1 MRRLLPALL
10 LAVTFGGTA
19 PAAAIAPPA
28 RVQVAATEFDF
39 ALSRASIKSGRALVE
54 LANYGEDPHD
64 LRMQRVG
71 GTRVYG
77 LGVVTPGASK
87 VLSAKLLPGTFRLWC
102 SIADHRAR
110 GMRATLWVRR

>member
-1 MRRLLPALL
+1 VRRLLLALL
-10 LAVTFGGTA
+10 VAVTFGGTA
-19 PAAAIAPPA
+19 PAEAIAPPA
-28 RVQVAATEFDF
+28 RVQVAATEFNF

-71 GTRVYG
+71 GKRVYR
-77 LGVVTPGASK
+77 LGVVAPGESNI
-87 VLSAKLLPGTFRLWC
+87 LSAKLLPGTFRLWC

-110 GMRATLWVRR
+110 GMHATLRVRR

>member
-1 MRRLLPALL
+1 M
-10 LAVTFGGTA
+10 
-19 PAAAIAPPA
+19 APPA

-39 ALSRASIKSGRALVE
+39 ALSRASIRSGRALVE

-71 GTRVYG
+71 GKRIYT
-77 LGVVTPGASK
+77 LGVVAPGESN
-87 VLSAKLLPGTFRLWC
+87 VLAANLLPGRFRLWC

-110 GMRATLWVRR
+110 GMRATLIVKT

>member
-10 LAVTFGGTA
+10 AAVIFGGTA
-19 PAAAIAPPA
+19 PAGAIAPPA

-39 ALSRASIKSGRALVE
+39 ALSRASIKSGRAFVE

-71 GTRVYG
+71 GTRVYA
-77 LGVVTPGASK
+77 LGVVAPGDSR
-87 VLSAKLLPGTFRLWC
+87 VLSARLLPGRFRLWC

-110 GMRATLWVRR
+110 GMRATLIVKR

>member
-1 MRRLLPALL
+1 VRRLLPALL
-10 LAVTFGGTA
+10 LAVSFGGTA
-19 PAAAIAPPA
+19 PAAALAPPA

-64 LRMQRVG
+64 LRLQRIG
-71 GTRVYG
+71 GRRVYA
-77 LGVVTPGASK
+77 LGVVAPGGSK

-110 GMRATLWVRR
+110 GMRATLIVKK

>member
-1 MRRLLPALL
+1 VRRLLPALL
-10 LAVTFGGTA
+10 AVSFGGTA

-28 RVQVAATEFDF
+28 RVQVAATEFNF

-64 LRMQRVG
+64 LRMLRVG
-71 GTRVYG
+71 GTRVYR
-77 LGVVTPGASK
+77 LGVVAPGASN

-110 GMRATLWVRR
+110 GMHATLRVRR

>member
-1 MRRLLPALL
+1 M
-10 LAVTFGGTA
+10 
-19 PAAAIAPPA
+19 APPA

-71 GTRVYG
+71 GTRVYA
-77 LGVVTPGASK
+77 LGVVAPGESR
-87 VLSAKLLPGTFRLWC
+87 VLSAKLLPGKFRLWC

-110 GMRATLWVRR
+110 GMHATLRVRR

>member
-1 MRRLLPALL
+1 VRRLLPALL
-10 LAVTFGGTA
+10 AVVTFGGTA
-19 PAAAIAPPA
+19 PADAIAPPA
-28 RVQVAATEFDF
+28 RVQIAATEFNF

-64 LRMQRVG
+64 LRMQRVS
-71 GTRVYG
+71 GTRVYR
-77 LGVVTPGASK
+77 LGAVAPGESN

-110 GMRATLWVRR
+110 GMRATLRVRR